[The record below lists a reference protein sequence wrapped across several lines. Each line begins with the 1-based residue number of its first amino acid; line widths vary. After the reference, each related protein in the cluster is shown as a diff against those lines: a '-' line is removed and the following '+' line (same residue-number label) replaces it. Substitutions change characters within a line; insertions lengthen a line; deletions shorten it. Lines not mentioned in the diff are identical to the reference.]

1 MELLDDPMVHIVGPE
16 VSEESAGHPTG
27 LLAWEL
33 AAGWINS

>member
-1 MELLDDPMVHIVGPE
+1 MELLDDPMVLIVGPE
-16 VSEESAGHPTG
+16 VSDESAEPPTG